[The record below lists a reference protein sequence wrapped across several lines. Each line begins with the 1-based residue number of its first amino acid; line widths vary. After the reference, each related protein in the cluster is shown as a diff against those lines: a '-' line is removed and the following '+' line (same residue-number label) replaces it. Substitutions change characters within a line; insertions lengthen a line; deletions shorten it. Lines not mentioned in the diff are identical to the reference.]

1 MNRVTLWNRTR
12 EWRRVSALA
21 LPVGL
26 ALAWAA
32 FVGFGQPV
40 ASPPDVPSSGTRIG
54 EQPLAPG
61 PQDTVSL
68 AADSARIPPL
78 LQATA
83 LEVLSRSGWN
93 PELWAVLA
101 VSLDHGDTLISLQSQ
116 RSMIPASNVKLLT
129 AVAALHHLGP
139 DFRYRTFVL
148 SRGTVTDGVLAGDLI
163 LYGTGDPALS
173 WRFADSQ
180 RRGEVVDSL
189 AAVVARAGI
198 RRITGDVLGDGTYF
212 TGPAAHPSW
221 EQSDLN
227 EWYGAPATAL
237 SFNENVASLRVAPAP
252 AEGAPP
258 LVFTIPASAPVPILN
273 LASTVEGRPENRL
286 AMSRTDPLQ
295 PVRIEG
301 GIQRGGRD
309 RWRLFT
315 VGEPDRF
322 AAAMF
327 ARSLAEAGI
336 DIDGRVGRVPRATDS
351 PVTSALAFGG
361 TDPLGARLV
370 VVAEHRSPPLLELL
384 NVMNR
389 VSHNLYAELTLKTLG
404 RVVSGEGSFRAGAQV
419 LEQFMV
425 DYAGVDPE
433 QVDIAD
439 GSGLSRDNRVS
450 PLAFVR
456 TLAYAADA
464 DWWDPLWST
473 LPEAGI
479 SGLRRMGNSAA
490 ADNLRAKTGTM
501 TGVSALS
508 GVVKTVEGERI
519 AFSIV
524 QNGVNSRAHSKRIED
539 ALSVRIASFRRVG
552 QGGTVNLVPSGG

>member
-1 MNRVTLWNRTR
+1 MIPVTSKKRTP
-12 EWRRVSALA
+12 EWRRVSGVAAAVALLSA
-21 LPVGL
+21 GI
-26 ALAWAA
+26 ASSS
-32 FVGFGQPV
+32 GFGAADGSVQP
-40 ASPPDVPSSGTRIG
+40 
-54 EQPLAPG
+54 Q
-61 PQDTVSL
+61 
-68 AADSARIPPL
+68 AADSGQAVPVATSDTIGRPPL

-83 LEVLSRSGWN
+83 LEVLRRSGWDAD
-93 PELWAVLA
+93 LWAVLA
-101 VSLDHGDTLISLQSQ
+101 VSLDQGDTLISLQSE

-129 AVAALHHLGP
+129 AIAALHHLGP
-139 DFRYRTFVL
+139 DFRFRTFVL
-148 SRGTVTDGVLAGDLI
+148 RRGTVTDGILDGDLI

-189 AAVVARAGI
+189 AASVARAGI
-198 RRITGDVLGDGTYF
+198 RRITGAVLGDGTYF
-212 TGPAAHPSW
+212 SGPKAHPSW
-221 EQSDLN
+221 EASDLN

-237 SFNENVASLRVAPAP
+237 SFNENVASLRVAPAT
-252 AEGAPP
+252 ANGSPP
-258 LVFTIPASAPVPILN
+258 LVFTIPSDAPVPVLN
-273 LASTVEGRPENRL
+273 LASTVEGRPENSLSMVR
-286 AMSRTDPLQ
+286 SDPDQ

-322 AAAMF
+322 AASMF
-327 ARSLAEAGI
+327 AKSLEETGI
-336 DIDGRVGRVPRATDS
+336 EVRGGVGRVTRASDS
-351 PVTSALAFGG
+351 PVTSAAMFMEADSGG
-361 TDPLGARLV
+361 VRLRV
-370 VVAEHRSPPLLELL
+370 IAEHRSPPLLELL

-404 RVVSGEGSFRAGAQV
+404 RVVSGEGSFTAGAQV

-425 DYAGVDPE
+425 NFAGVDPE
-433 QVDIAD
+433 QVSIAD

-464 DWWDPLWST
+464 EWWDPLWST
-473 LPEAGI
+473 LPEAGV

-508 GVVKTVEGERI
+508 GVVMTVEGERI

-524 QNGVNSRAHSKRIED
+524 QNGVTSRTHSKRIED

-552 QGGTVNLVPSGG
+552 QGGTVTLIPSGG